1 VRGRGK
7 DKVTRG
13 GEYYRSTFC
22 ICIHEN
28 NTMKPTKK
36 KKEKPLKK
44 ERGGGRVV
52 KKVIHMG

>member
-36 KKEKPLKK
+36 KKKNLLKR
-44 ERGGGRVV
+44 RGEEVGWLR
-52 KKVIHMG
+52 K